1 MEIENIINSLFSE
14 GLFNNIHYV
23 NENPAIINSTKYIKV
38 DQVLN
43 KIETSEKYEL
53 DEEVIILNQRL
64 VSLRVRESIKNK
76 FLSLFENEIYFK
88 YFKRGIFKNL
98 FIKKD
103 PNKILNLFKDKE
115 WIITSVDIIHQ
126 LSLLNNFEYISS
138 NGDIRLVG
146 KIENTF
152 IYKLCGLSTENIIY
166 TGNKIDINP
175 IFNKDIVNKDDL
187 VKIQYKFISSGNLQK
202 IIVK

>member
-202 IIVK
+202 IIIK